1 MKLEKLFE
9 PGNIGKMVV
18 KNRIVMSPMCTLV
31 HNPDTSLKDEEADY
45 YAERAKGGVGLIMGQ
60 TSTILPEAAAP
71 MRTGTWD
78 DKFLPG
84 LRRVADA
91 IHQYDVKC
99 AFQLTHHGRLLTQY
113 RHMMPQ
119 GVEIR
124 PIAPSA
130 IPRLLTEIQ
139 IPRTQDAGIVSPW
152 VADNEPAEEASKEDI
167 KRIIGGFAA
176 AAGRVKRAG
185 FDAVEIHGGHGYL
198 ISQFL
203 SPLVNRRTDEYGGS
217 TEKRA
222 RFACEVIEAVREK
235 VGPDF
240 PIVFRLS
247 GSDFL
252 EGGINIDEVVV
263 QAPLFVEAGADALDV
278 SASEQASI
286 DWQYPSYLFPPG
298 PLVHLAERVKKAVKV
313 PVITVGKLGD
323 PLFAEEVLRQG
334 KADFIAMGRPLLAD
348 PELANKAKEGR
359 IDDIRRCIYC
369 LNCFNFGAH
378 PHILTQGISCTV
390 NPAVLREKA
399 FQLKPAATTK
409 KVMVVGGGLAG
420 MEAARTLAE
429 RGHKVTL
436 YEKSDKLGGQWLI
449 SCQQEQKKQDYP
461 HLLDYLSRGL
471 QKAEVKVKLNTE
483 VTPELVQEEKPDV
496 AVIATGATPV
506 MLDIPGAEGKNIVQ
520 SNDVI
525 LGKVKVGRKV
535 VVVGGRYV
543 GLEIADQLADQG
555 RRVSL
560 VTRRALGRGIE
571 RNVYL
576 TLKNRLIE
584 KGVQLFANSPVVEIR
599 DAGVYIAYEGDLVF
613 LKCDTVVLAVGVK
626 PEKQLI
632 EALKGMV
639 CGKGFP
645 ASIHAIGDCV
655 EPRDAMWAIREGAEV
670 AREI

>member
-1 MKLEKLFE
+1 M
-9 PGNIGKMVV
+9 GTI
-18 KNRIVMSPMCTLV
+18 S
-31 HNPDTSLKDEEADY
+31 HNPDGSLKDEVADY
-45 YAERAKGGVGLIMGQ
+45 YVERAKGGVGLIMGQ

-71 MRTGTWD
+71 MRSGNWD

-84 LRRVADA
+84 LCRVAKA
-91 IHQYDVKC
+91 IHQYDTKC

-113 RHMMPQ
+113 RHMVPQ

-167 KRIIGGFAA
+167 KRIVGGFVK

-235 VGPDF
+235 VGPDS
-240 PIVFRLS
+240 PIIFRLS

-252 EGGINIDEVVV
+252 EGGINIDEVVL

-298 PLVHLAERVKKAVKV
+298 PLVYLAERIKKAVKV
-313 PVITVGKLGD
+313 PVITAGKLGD

-359 IDDIRRCIYC
+359 IEEIRRCIYC

-378 PHILTQGISCTV
+378 PHILTQGLSCTV
-390 NPAVLREKA
+390 NPALLREKT
-399 FQLKPAATTK
+399 FQLKHTAVSK
-409 KVMVVGGGLAG
+409 KVMVIGGGPAG

-429 RGHKVTL
+429 RGHQVIL
-436 YEKSDKLGGQWLI
+436 YEKSDRLGGQWFI
-449 SCQQEQKKQDYP
+449 ACQQEQKKRDYP
-461 HLLDYLSRGL
+461 YLLNYLSRGL
-471 QKAEVKVKLNTE
+471 QKARVKVKLNIE
-483 VTPELVQEEKPDV
+483 VAPELVKEERPDV
-496 AVIATGATPV
+496 VVIATGATPV
-506 MLDIPGAEGKNIVQ
+506 TLGVPGAEGKNVVQ
-520 SNDVI
+520 AQDVI
-525 LGKVKVGRKV
+525 LGRVEVGRKV
-535 VVVGGRYV
+535 VVVGGRNV
-543 GLEIADQLADQG
+543 GLEIADQLADQDKK
-555 RRVSL
+555 VSL

-576 TLKNRLIE
+576 TLRNKLIE
-584 KGVQLFANSPVVEIR
+584 KGVQMFANSPVVEIR
-599 DAGVYIAYEGDLVF
+599 EAGVYIAYEGDLVF
-613 LKCDTVVLAVGVK
+613 LKSDNVVLAVGVK

-632 EALKGMV
+632 ETLKGLAPEV
-639 CGKGFP
+639 Y
-645 ASIHAIGDCV
+645 AIGDCV
-655 EPRDAMWAIREGAEV
+655 QPRDAMWAIREGAEV

>member
-9 PGNIGKMVV
+9 PGNIGKIEI
-18 KNRIVMSPMCTLV
+18 KNRIIMSPMGTIS
-31 HNPDTSLKDEEADY
+31 HNPDSSLKDEVADY
-45 YAERAKGGVGLIMGQ
+45 YDERAKGGVGLIMGQ

-71 MRTGTWD
+71 MRTGNWD

-84 LRRVADA
+84 LRRVAEA
-91 IHQYDVKC
+91 IHQYDTKC

-113 RHMMPQ
+113 RHMVAQ
-119 GVEIR
+119 GIKIR
-124 PIAPSA
+124 PVAPSA

-139 IPRTQDAGIVSPW
+139 IPRIQDTGIVSPW

-167 KRIIGGFAA
+167 RRLIGGFVE

-203 SPLVNRRTDEYGGS
+203 SPLVNRRIDEYGGS

-240 PIVFRLS
+240 PIIFRLS

-252 EGGINIDEVVV
+252 EGGINTDEVVL

-298 PLVHLAERVKKAVKV
+298 PLVYLAERIKKAVKV

-359 IDDIRRCIYC
+359 IDEIRRCIYC
-369 LNCFNFGAH
+369 LNCFNFGDH
-378 PHILTQGISCTV
+378 PHILTQGLSCTV
-390 NPAVLREKA
+390 NPALLREKT
-399 FQLKPAATTK
+399 FQFKPAAAPK
-409 KVMVVGGGLAG
+409 KVMVAGGGPAG
-420 MEAARTLAE
+420 METARTLAE
-429 RGHKVTL
+429 RGYQVTL
-436 YEKSDKLGGQWLI
+436 YEKSDRLGGQWFI
-449 SCQQEQKKQDYP
+449 ACQQEQKKRDYP
-461 HLLDYLSRGL
+461 HLLNYLSRGL
-471 QKAEVKVKLNTE
+471 QKAGVKVKLNIE
-483 VTPELVQEEKPDV
+483 VTPELVKEERPDV
-496 AVIATGATPV
+496 VVIATGATPV
-506 MLDIPGAEGKNIVQ
+506 TLGIPGAEGKNVIQ
-520 SNDVI
+520 ANDVI
-525 LGKVKVGRKV
+525 LGRIELGKKV

-543 GLEIADQLADQG
+543 GLEIADQLADQDKK
-555 RRVSL
+555 VSL

-576 TLKNRLIE
+576 TLRNKLIE
-584 KGVQLFANSPVVEIR
+584 KRVQLFANSPVVEIR
-599 DAGVYIAYEGDLVF
+599 EAGVYIAYEGDLVF
-613 LKCDTVVLAVGVK
+613 LKSDNVVLAVGVK

-632 EALKGMV
+632 EALKGLATEV
-639 CGKGFP
+639 Y
-645 ASIHAIGDCV
+645 AIGDCV
-655 EPRDAMWAIREGAEV
+655 QPRDAMWAIREGAEV